1 MVNLY
6 AILSQ
11 LVSTI
16 HFLRY
21 QIMGLILCW
30 RAEKREH
37 LFERYISWSLL
48 FQILRFCCE
57 SSFPLFQADRLV
69 FLYYL
74 LIALVPLLLSATSVA
89 QYHRPIISPACKS
102 IPCFV
107 VLGVFLVFSCVC
119 VFFFNF
125 LNSFINIRS

>member
-1 MVNLY
+1 
-6 AILSQ
+6 
-11 LVSTI
+11 
-16 HFLRY
+16 
-21 QIMGLILCW
+21 MGLILCW

-57 SSFPLFQADRLV
+57 SSFPLFHADRLV

-89 QYHRPIISPACKS
+89 QYHRLIIRPACKS
-102 IPCFV
+102 FPCFV
-107 VLGVFLVFSCVC
+107 VVFFVFLVFLWFFLFC
-119 VFFFNF
+119 FFNF
-125 LNSFINIRS
+125 LNSFINIRSYRLLTLSRIKVME